1 MRAEGRVRVLVLGY
15 LVRGPIG
22 GLAWH
27 HLQYVLGLE
36 RLGHDVYFLE
46 DSDDY
51 PACYDPS
58 RAVTSEDPG
67 YGLRF
72 AARALERLGL
82 KERWAYH
89 DAHTGTWHG
98 PLGERMRPIAAS
110 ADLLLNVSGM
120 NPLRPWVEKVPARAL
135 IDTDPAFTQIRH
147 LRDPSLRARAMQ
159 HTAFF
164 SFAGNIGS
172 PRCDVPDDGLP
183 WRPTRQPVVLDAWPV
198 TPPPARGP
206 FTTVMQWESYP
217 AREHAGR
224 RYGMK
229 ADSFAPYL
237 DLPRRTRAPLELA
250 VGAAPR
256 ALLEARGWRLRD
268 ALEVTSDPWTYQ
280 AYLRRSSAE
289 LGIAKHGYVASH
301 SGWFSERSA
310 CYLASGRPVLAQE
323 TGFSDWL
330 PTGRGVLSFRS
341 CEEALAGIEEVEA
354 RLPDHAR
361 AAREVAA
368 SHFEAGRVLE
378 KLVEESFSLR
388 EGRP

>member
-1 MRAEGRVRVLVLGY
+1 MRRDGRLRILVLGY

-27 HLQYVLGLE
+27 HLQYLLGLE

-58 RAVTSEDPG
+58 RAITSEDPS
-67 YGLRF
+67 YGLSF

-98 PLGERMRPIAAS
+98 PLGERMRAIAAS
-110 ADLLLNVSGM
+110 ADLLLNISGM
-120 NPLRPWVEKVPARAL
+120 NPLRRWLENVPARVL

-147 LRDPSLRARAMQ
+147 LCDPSQRARAEQ

-172 PRCDVPDDGLP
+172 PGCDVPDDGLP
-183 WRPTRQPVVLDAWPV
+183 WRPTRQPVVLEAWPV
-198 TPPPARGP
+198 TPAPARGP

-229 ADSFAPYL
+229 SDSFAPYL
-237 DLPRRTRAPLELA
+237 DLPRRTGVSLELA

-256 ALLEARGWRLRD
+256 ALLEANGWRLRD

-280 AYLRRSSAE
+280 AYLRSSSAE
-289 LGIAKHGYVASH
+289 LGIAKHGYVASR

-310 CYLASGRPVLAQE
+310 CYLASGRPVLAQD
-323 TGFSDWL
+323 TGFSEWL
-330 PTGRGVLSFRS
+330 PTGSGLLRFGS
-341 CEEALAGIEEVEA
+341 CEEALAGVEELAA

-368 SHFEAGRVLE
+368 SHFDAARVLE
-378 KLVEESFSLR
+378 ELVEQSFSLR